1 MIMTFY
7 IKAKRQAE
15 ARLDAEWKEMVTAI
29 DRYCVLQEREIM
41 RKQR

>member
-7 IKAKRQAE
+7 IKVKRQAE
-15 ARLDAEWKEMVTAI
+15 AQLDAKWKEMVTAI
-29 DRYCVLQEREIM
+29 DRHCLLQEREIM